1 MGPQKSKTPFYYD
14 TDQEAIEIALNT
26 VGLTPP
32 EQAKV
37 VRIESTLG
45 LAEVDISEA
54 LLEDAKLRTD
64 LEVTGELEP
73 LAFDANGNLPPFHEE

>member
-1 MGPQKSKTPFYYD
+1 M
-14 TDQEAIEIALNT
+14 NT

-32 EQAKV
+32 EESKV

-45 LAEVDISEA
+45 LADVDISEA

-64 LEVTGELEP
+64 LEVIGELTP
-73 LAFDANGNLPPFHEE
+73 LAFNADGNLPPFHE